1 MISPFTLSVSS
12 ISAVYL
18 FCGTVIEVW
27 CVSRYGHC
35 VWGARE
41 VVTLVILIQ
50 IEHSLGTDHSDE
62 RAMDKSEVNYDMT
75 LRHHF
80 IVSEVHL
87 IIAFNLPKNPDA
99 VII

>member
-1 MISPFTLSVSS
+1 MCESVWSLCLGGKRGGNS
-12 ISAVYL
+12 CDTNS
-18 FCGTVIEVW
+18 
-27 CVSRYGHC
+27 
-35 VWGARE
+35 
-41 VVTLVILIQ
+41 Q